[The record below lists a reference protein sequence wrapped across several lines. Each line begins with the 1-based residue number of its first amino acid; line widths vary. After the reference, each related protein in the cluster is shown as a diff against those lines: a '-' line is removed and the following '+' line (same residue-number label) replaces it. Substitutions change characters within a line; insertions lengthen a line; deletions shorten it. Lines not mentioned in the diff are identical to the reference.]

1 MIKPIPMITIASLTS
16 GFLIFLW
23 VDSSSYRCYY
33 RAYCP
38 IIMTDNN
45 QSLKTAHDNFI
56 DYLKKSGKATSTILA
71 YGADIEQFLRFLE
84 QKKITQVT
92 SVTQEIVEEF
102 KSYLEGEKYTKK
114 SISRKLNSLKTFFRR
129 LKEKGVIEKDPAVS
143 VEHPK
148 YEILSPRVLSR
159 MEYRALRDACRDD
172 PRMAAIIEIF
182 LQTGLRI
189 GELARLELDEI
200 IEKEI
205 KVRAYESHTNRT
217 IPLNEPAKKAL
228 NRYFEVRSKTK
239 SRAVFV
245 TKTGRPML
253 VRNIRASIGRYFRL
267 TGIKK
272 ATVNDLRHT
281 FIVHPLSSGTSV
293 TTVQRLVGHKRLST
307 TEKYLEMVETKGEEK
322 VKLEEL

>member
-1 MIKPIPMITIASLTS
+1 MGLLA
-16 GFLIFLW
+16 LIM
-23 VDSSSYRCYY
+23 VNDK
-33 RAYCP
+33 
-38 IIMTDNN
+38 
-45 QSLKTAHDNFI
+45 SLKTTHQNFI

-71 YGADIEQFLRFLE
+71 YGADIEQFVDFLDK
-84 QKKITQVT
+84 KKITQVT
-92 SVTQEIVEEF
+92 SVTQELVEEF
-102 KSYLEGEKYTKK
+102 KNYLNQKKYTKK

-129 LKEKGVIEKDPAVS
+129 LKEEGLITQDPAAS

-148 YEILSPRVLSR
+148 YEIQPPRVLSK

-172 PRMAAIIEIF
+172 PRMAAIIELF

-189 GELARLELDEI
+189 GELARLELEDI
-200 IEKEI
+200 SEKEV
-205 KVRAYESHTNRT
+205 KVRAYESHSERT
-217 IPLNEPAKKAL
+217 IPLNLPAKKAL
-228 NRYFEVRSKTK
+228 DRYFEVRPKTR

-253 VRNIRASIGRYFRL
+253 VRNIRASFGRFFRIA
-267 TGIKK
+267 GIKK

-281 FIVHPLSSGTSV
+281 FIVHQLSSGTSV

-307 TEKYLEMVETKGEEK
+307 TEKYLELVEKKGEEK